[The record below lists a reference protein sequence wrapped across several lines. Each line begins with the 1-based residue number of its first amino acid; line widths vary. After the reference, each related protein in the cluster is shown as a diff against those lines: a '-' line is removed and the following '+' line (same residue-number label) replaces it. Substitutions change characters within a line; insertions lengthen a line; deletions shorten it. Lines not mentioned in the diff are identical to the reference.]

1 MTPTLPAPRLTAT
14 TTIQRCHAGAGFRAP
29 CSSSASRAL
38 MFATDGVTWAPGDV
52 GAEPRVVLN
61 GVRRCVWSVPLLE
74 RSLERER
81 LRERPLEQS
90 LPGWSMLRS
99 DHEKRQRQRRRRRL
113 RQQQQQRQ
121 RRAL

>member
-1 MTPTLPAPRLTAT
+1 
-14 TTIQRCHAGAGFRAP
+14 
-29 CSSSASRAL
+29 

-52 GAEPRVVLN
+52 GAEPKVVLN

-113 RQQQQQRQ
+113 RQQQRQ
-121 RRAL
+121 RRRSFSTTSKGAVLLLACWAREAALSPPPPLHAATASRV